1 MSLTCCI
8 KSHCTPA
15 TLAPAHTPCLFSI
28 DLHTVRQ
35 HLVIVHFL
43 LLLLLSGTLFQIMS
57 GVPHHCHNLSLV
69 WRHTCF
75 VQFTKTELYPWSLY
89 ICAWFGLVIALLMVF
104 HKFSLMCIK
113 EVKLIKHNCLPILM
127 LLYIMLYI
135 VLAYL
140 MLFAA
145 LTNAVCLN
153 NASFVV
159 IDLCKC
165 FLFSCSVFVYFIF
178 LFASCTVL
186 LICLFFLII
195 CSHRCCCFFYIYFF
209 MKGLWAYRRNST

>member
-1 MSLTCCI
+1 
-8 KSHCTPA
+8 
-15 TLAPAHTPCLFSI
+15 
-28 DLHTVRQ
+28 
-35 HLVIVHFL
+35 
-43 LLLLLSGTLFQIMS
+43 
-57 GVPHHCHNLSLV
+57 
-69 WRHTCF
+69 
-75 VQFTKTELYPWSLY
+75 
-89 ICAWFGLVIALLMVF
+89 
-104 HKFSLMCIK
+104 
-113 EVKLIKHNCLPILM
+113 M

-153 NASFVV
+153 NASFFF

-165 FLFSCSVFVYFIF
+165 FLFSCFVFVYFIF

-195 CSHRCCCFFYIYFF
+195 CSHRCCCFLYNIFYERAMSSPEKLHLKITIIIIR
-209 MKGLWAYRRNST
+209 LWVL